1 MTPPPHL
8 NIFHCYPHQPPLPL
22 PPIKFLLYI
31 RHNQKDH
38 EAPCPAAQHHPTQP
52 IHHPSHHLFYCLG
65 LDTRKVW
72 KFYTFLVLETRKVYN
87 NSPQPPFVLLPR
99 FGYEKSMKIL
109 YFPHIGNEEGIKFYT
124 FLVSN
129 TRKVCHFL
137 KCQEVYQYSKQVYQ
151 CSKSIPSTSIFLR
164 SI

>member
-1 MTPPPHL
+1 MRPPALRPNTSDTTHS
-8 NIFHCYPHQPPLPL
+8 PPQSPFVLMPRFGYEKSMKIL
-22 PPIKFLLYI
+22 YFPRIGNEESIKFILPRHNTI
-31 RHNQKDH
+31 RHNQLTTT
-38 EAPCPAAQHHPTQP
+38 AP
-52 IHHPSHHLFYCLG
+52 
-65 LDTRKVW
+65 
-72 KFYTFLVLETRKVYN
+72 
-87 NSPQPPFVLLPR
+87 PQPPFVLLPR

-109 YFPHIGNEEGIKFYT
+109 YFPHIGNEESIKFYT

-164 SI
+164 SL